1 MLVALAVCA
10 AYWQHLLGAQQEQRH
25 YAEEQVRLRATRLAD
40 ALSVQVSTLFSGL
53 EYVASSLS
61 TKYLLD
67 PDAFFP
73 LAVQTALRTFP
84 KESITQIAVV
94 NAQGEVVYTNLGGKT
109 DGSNGA
115 RVSIADREH
124 FRIHIDHP
132 ETGTYIGHPVFG
144 RVSQRWT
151 IQVSHALRRNG
162 EFQGVVVLSVS
173 PDYISGYFREI
184 FTSDNDVALLVY
196 EDGTYLARSSLQ
208 EQTLNTKVPPD
219 RPFLL
224 ERDRPA
230 GSYEAAPA
238 LDQVERFYAW
248 RRISG
253 YPLVVNIGLER
264 AKALETLTRQQQD
277 ALLRN
282 ALGSVLIL
290 SFILWVALLVSRLRR
305 GRQLLQES
313 EQRLKLAL
321 QGGETGTWSWD
332 SRRRLFLHDDAWGA
346 MLGYGPGG
354 LPADDQAMF
363 GLVHPDDYAKVQDRV
378 ARHLRGETS
387 IFESEHRMRHKDGHW
402 VWVSVRGGIAS
413 DSADADAPRLTGT
426 QADISRSKVDER
438 LREALFDNSAAEILL
453 MHPGD
458 RIIKLA
464 NRRAEETFSP
474 QGGSLTGMPVSM
486 MHIDVN
492 GYEQFGKVYA
502 TLATE
507 GRVQIETQ
515 FRNRHGELR
524 WYSANG
530 TLLDREVPDGEVIWT
545 LLDIT
550 ERKRME
556 QRLADARAR
565 LTSVIEQFPG
575 GVLVEEERGRI
586 LVVNQTWCNLLA
598 LGREAATLIG
608 TQVADLPVSLGPE
621 DAAQLRASL
630 PLSPAQ
636 AQGGVAVV
644 DETLTY
650 RDQVLQM
657 RIAAVQRE
665 GTSLGRLWIANDITA
680 QVRRESDL
688 TRRATTDALTGLSNR
703 AAFLARLDA
712 ELALEGRFPDSPG
725 ILLMADLDRFKLV
738 NDTYGH
744 AAGDEVL
751 RFLAGVF
758 HAVLRK
764 TDLVGRLGGEEFSVL
779 LSGVGESEG
788 RMLAERIRTE
798 LERSA
803 IPTQAGEVHIT
814 ISIGMARLSDG
825 SAAQILAAAD
835 AALYKAKRNGR
846 NRVEAAWEA

>member
-1 MLVALAVCA
+1 M
-10 AYWQHLLGAQQEQRH
+10 RF
-25 YAEEQVRLRATRLAD
+25 RATRLAD

-67 PDAFFP
+67 SDTFFP

-84 KESITQIAVV
+84 KESITQIAVT
-94 NAQGEVVYTNLGGKT
+94 NAQGDVVYTSLGDKA
-109 DGSNGA
+109 DGPNDA

-124 FRIHIDHP
+124 FRIHLDQP
-132 ETGTYIGHPVFG
+132 DTVTYIGHPVFG

-184 FTSDNDVALLVY
+184 FTSNNDVALLVY

-208 EQTLNTKVPPD
+208 EQTLNTKVPDD
-219 RPFLL
+219 RPFLR
-224 ERDRPA
+224 ERDRLA
-230 GSYEAAPA
+230 GSYQAVPA
-238 LDQVERFYAW
+238 LDHVERFYAW
-248 RRISG
+248 RRIAG
-253 YPLVVNIGLER
+253 YPLVVSIGLER
-264 AKALETLTRQQQD
+264 AKAMESLVRQQHD
-277 ALLRN
+277 AMLRN
-282 ALGSVLIL
+282 AIGSVLIL
-290 SFILWVALLVSRLRR
+290 LFTLWVTLLVLRLRR

-321 QGGETGTWSWD
+321 KGGGTGTWSWD
-332 SRRRLFLHDDAWGA
+332 IQRKAFLHDDAWGA
-346 MLGYGPGG
+346 MLGLPPGG
-354 LPADDQAMF
+354 TLEDEQALF
-363 GLVHPDDYAKVQDRV
+363 GRLHPDDDIKVRDRV
-378 ARHLRGETS
+378 ARHLRGETPV
-387 IFESEHRMRHKDGHW
+387 FESEHRMRHQDGHW
-402 VWVSVRGGIAS
+402 VWVSVRGGIAP
-413 DSADADAPRLTGT
+413 DSADANAPRLTGT
-426 QADISRSKVDER
+426 QADISRSKADER

-464 NRRAEETFSP
+464 NRRAQETFSP
-474 QGGSLTGMPVSM
+474 QGGSLAGMPVSM
-486 MHIDVN
+486 IHVDAD

-502 TLATE
+502 SLAMQ

-515 FRNRHGELR
+515 FRNRHGALR
-524 WYSANG
+524 WFSANG
-530 TLLDREVPDGEVIWT
+530 TLLDRAVPDGEVIWT

-565 LTSVIEQFPG
+565 LTNVIEHFPG

-608 TQVADLPVSLGPE
+608 TQVTDLPVSLGPE

-630 PLSPAQ
+630 PLSPDQ
-636 AQGGVAVV
+636 ARGGAAVV
-644 DETLTY
+644 DETLAY
-650 RDQVLQM
+650 RDQVLQV

-665 GTSLGRLWIANDITA
+665 GASLGRLWIANDITA

-779 LSGVGESEG
+779 LPGVGEAEG

-803 IPTQAGEVHIT
+803 IPTQAGEVRIT

-825 SAAQILAAAD
+825 SATQILATAD

-846 NRVEAAWEA
+846 NRVEAAWED